1 MNPRMISLTTAVL
14 LPGIALA
21 QQQRPEWLRQ
31 YSPAQVAEL
40 KATIANLSKRE
51 RIRTDTLNA
60 IAEAIGASNKNLQ
73 FDRLIDLVKE
83 KAAEAAALKRQLV
96 ELKQQIA
103 NLEDPALRDP
113 AERALARATK
123 AFEEGRLLDA
133 ERMFGELAMLRKGES
148 SADFEAWTSAMEAQV
163 KMARLRLDYD
173 RATELSLAAQQEV
186 RAYRVR
192 ANEAADQKGFDF
204 AMQAADAQFVKGR
217 AYVDPA
223 ASERA
228 AGLFRDALA
237 LDFVK
242 NRPDRAA
249 TVQNELGK
257 ALSDSGQRRASEP
270 LLLEAVAAF
279 QAALE
284 IYAPATDLQ
293 NWGTIT
299 GNIGTVYMR
308 LGERTRDTAR
318 LLQARALFESV
329 LAYKRAELGADVWL
343 NAQTNLATTLQR
355 IAERERNAAIFAQA
369 DAAFEIALN
378 ARKDGGPTATLAM
391 IYLNRQ
397 FRSGRQDL
405 HL

>member
-1 MNPRMISLTTAVL
+1 
-14 LPGIALA
+14 
-21 QQQRPEWLRQ
+21 
-31 YSPAQVAEL
+31 
-40 KATIANLSKRE
+40 
-51 RIRTDTLNA
+51 
-60 IAEAIGASNKNLQ
+60 
-73 FDRLIDLVKE
+73 
-83 KAAEAAALKRQLV
+83 
-96 ELKQQIA
+96 
-103 NLEDPALRDP
+103 
-113 AERALARATK
+113 
-123 AFEEGRLLDA
+123 
-133 ERMFGELAMLRKGES
+133 
-148 SADFEAWTSAMEAQV
+148 
-163 KMARLRLDYD
+163 
-173 RATELSLAAQQEV
+173 
-186 RAYRVR
+186 
-192 ANEAADQKGFDF
+192 
-204 AMQAADAQFVKGR
+204 VKGR

-391 IYLNRQ
+391 IYLNRGGTLLNWHQ
-397 FRSGRQDL
+397 LVGDRKLLDRAIDNFDQAAKIYTYERAPFNWAQVRFNVASAYAAKATAYGEEDALKPAQLAYEDALRVYTRDRSTTEWSAATLGKVLMMAYQPDSQTDAKLAELRAQAIEAREVMISTGYIAHVPFADQVIGIIDKVTEL
-405 HL
+405 GKE